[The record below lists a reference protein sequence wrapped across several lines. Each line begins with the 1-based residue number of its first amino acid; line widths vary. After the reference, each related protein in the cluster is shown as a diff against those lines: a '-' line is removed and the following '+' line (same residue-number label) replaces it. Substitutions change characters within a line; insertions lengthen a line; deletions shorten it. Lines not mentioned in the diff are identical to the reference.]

1 MGQRKSDWKLTGAL
15 LILGLSSLFYDAE
28 LKAQSVITHRS
39 NHISKISE
47 STLRAIFGM
56 RMLEWPDGTPITVF
70 VLNQNN
76 QQHTEFCKNILH
88 VFPYQ
93 LQRNWNRLIFSG
105 SGQAPIFLSSTQEM
119 LEHVRNTPGAIGY
132 LPEDKV
138 NDKVRILS
146 VQ

>member
-1 MGQRKSDWKLTGAL
+1 
-15 LILGLSSLFYDAE
+15 
-28 LKAQSVITHRS
+28 
-39 NHISKISE
+39 
-47 STLRAIFGM
+47 M

-70 VLNQNN
+70 VLDQNN
-76 QQHTEFCKNILH
+76 QQHNEFCKNVLH

-93 LQRNWNRLIFSG
+93 LRRTWNRLIFSG
-105 SGQAPIFLSSTQEM
+105 SGQAPIILSSSKEM
-119 LEHVRNTPGAIGY
+119 LDRVRNTPGAIGY

>member
-1 MGQRKSDWKLTGAL
+1 MKLTGVL
-15 LILGLSSLFYDAE
+15 LILGLSSLLYVAE

-76 QQHTEFCKNILH
+76 RQHTEFCKNVLH